1 MVLERTK
8 LFEKYQNK
16 WVALT
21 SEDKVISSGDTLAE
35 VLKKAVKKGYKEPVV
50 TKIPDL
56 KYDYLLW

>member
-21 SEDKVISSGDTLAE
+21 PEDKVISDGNTLAE

-50 TKIPDL
+50 IKIPDL
-56 KYDYLLW
+56 KYDYLL